1 MKNIQRWLLFIV
13 DECRHLEAEWFALV
27 TAKDKNF
34 RQQIEEVINRL
45 SLSGRLVN
53 KKLKTFKMVSSL
65 FGLAQMVE
73 IKVTEK
79 PRDEVSW
86 ELCCSLDLLF
96 CLVMCGGIIYRTR

>member
-1 MKNIQRWLLFIV
+1 MNNIQRWLLFIV

-27 TAKDKNF
+27 TEKDKNF
-34 RQQIEEVINRL
+34 RQQIEEVIINTL

-53 KKLKTFKMVSSL
+53 MKLKTFKMVSSL

-79 PRDEVSW
+79 PRNEVSW
-86 ELCCSLDLLF
+86 ELLF
-96 CLVMCGGIIYRTR
+96 LRFIVSFM